1 MCHRF
6 RTMAGTT
13 EDPVF
18 AAAVDVSVD
27 VAQNMTLDEMS
38 WNIDPG
44 AWMGSQDV
52 AGFNSTLTTMNTK
65 LDMIL
70 AQHEPSNR
78 PFAKRVSYCPPLCSF
93 FIIITHDVV
102 LLFTSASTKKK
113 HGVMSLVEKNR
124 SARKLY

>member
-1 MCHRF
+1 MYHRF
-6 RTMAGTT
+6 RMMAGTT
-13 EDPVF
+13 EDAAF
-18 AAAVDVSVD
+18 AAAVDVAVD
-27 VAQNMTLDEMS
+27 EAQNITLDEMS
-38 WNIDPG
+38 WNIDTG

-102 LLFTSASTKKK
+102 LLFTSVSSIKK
-113 HGVMSLVEKNR
+113 HGVMLLVEKNQ
-124 SARKLY
+124 SARKIY